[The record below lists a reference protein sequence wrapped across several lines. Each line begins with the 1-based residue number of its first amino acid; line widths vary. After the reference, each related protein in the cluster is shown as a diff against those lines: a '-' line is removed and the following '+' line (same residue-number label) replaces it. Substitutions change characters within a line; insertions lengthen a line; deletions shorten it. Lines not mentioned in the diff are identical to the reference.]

1 MKPLLYGPDNK
12 PIRVRN
18 FDAAKG
24 SRYTADWVTGT
35 GPADQAIKQD
45 AKSLRDRARDSE
57 RNDGYI
63 EGALMALESNVI
75 GQHGIR
81 MKSLA
86 RRADARSKKGLSSS
100 PDTAARAKIEEAWE
114 EFSKRGNFDVTR
126 QFSRAAYERIVL
138 RSAVRDGGFLTRTVE
153 GFPKNEFR
161 FAAQGIEVD
170 ALDPHHQ
177 DDTRRVYMG
186 VEFDEWD
193 EPVAHHLRK
202 TDPKSGRYTRETFR
216 VPAENMIHTF
226 LARRI
231 GQSQGVS
238 WLANALLRLRHLS
251 KFEEA
256 EVIAARISANKLGF
270 FEQTGESQY
279 TGDEDDEGKAI
290 MPSAPGT
297 FETLPHGV
305 KAQMIDPAHPNSAMP
320 DFRKAILRGVSP
332 GIYVNYNTWAQDLEG
347 VSYSSIRQGVLSERD
362 IYKILHSWF
371 IDTFEVPLFERWLRM
386 ALLVGKIEGYTLL
399 DYDRLSHVEFSGRTW
414 TWVDPVKDI
423 EASERE
429 IALGINSRQRIARE
443 RGIDLE
449 KVIKENEEDMAKL
462 EAAGLPTTTGNAP
475 AAPVAAE

>member
-12 PIRVRN
+12 PIRLRN

-35 GPADQAIKQD
+35 GPADQAIRQD

-63 EGALMALESNVI
+63 EGALMALESNII
-75 GQHGIR
+75 GEHGIR

-86 RRADARSKKGLSSS
+86 RKADARSKKGLSES
-100 PDTAARAKIEEAWE
+100 PDDRARAKIEEAWAD
-114 EFSKRGNFDVTR
+114 FSRRGNFDVTR
-126 QFSRAAYERIVL
+126 QHCRASYERLVL
-138 RSAVRDGGFLTRTVE
+138 RSVARDGGFLTRTVD
-153 GFPKNEFR
+153 GFHKNDFR
-161 FAAQGIEVD
+161 FAAQGIEID
-170 ALDPHHQ
+170 ALDPHHRN
-177 DDTRRVYMG
+177 DTNRVFMG

-193 EPVAHHLRK
+193 EPIAYHLRK

-216 VPAENMIHTF
+216 VPAENMTHTF

-231 GQSQGVS
+231 GQSQGYS
-238 WLANALLRLRHLS
+238 WLANALLRLRHLA

-270 FEQTGESQY
+270 FKQTGESQY
-279 TGDEDDEGKAI
+279 TGDEDDEGKAV

-305 KAQMIDPAHPNSAMP
+305 EAQMIDPAHPNSAMP

-414 TWVDPVKDI
+414 TWVDPVGDI
-423 EASERE
+423 EAIERE
-429 IALGINSRQRIARE
+429 IALCLNSRSRAAKD
-443 RGIDLE
+443 RGLSFD
-449 KVIKENEEDMAKL
+449 KVVEENSDDNAKL
-462 EAAGLPTTTGNAP
+462 EAAELPTTIGKQVQAP
-475 AAPVAAE
+475 PAP